1 MTLANLKI
9 RLEIENKKDIT
20 NSVIIK
26 MLEERIERRT
36 AKYIKMGRIKEEPKP
51 KKEEKKDAK
60 GSA

>member
-9 RLEIENKKDIT
+9 RLEIEKKRN
-20 NSVIIK
+20 NSEEVK